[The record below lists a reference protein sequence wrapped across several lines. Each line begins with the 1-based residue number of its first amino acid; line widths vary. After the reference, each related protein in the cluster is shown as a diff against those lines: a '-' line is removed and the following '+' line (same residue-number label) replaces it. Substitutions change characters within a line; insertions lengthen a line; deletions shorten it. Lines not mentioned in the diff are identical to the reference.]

1 MDRRALLL
9 GPIPATVLAGCGVSS
24 VAQSQAN
31 EALPSAESPV
41 DAGAQDALVAETPAD
56 EAITVP
62 LSLYL
67 VHDASD
73 PEGSPLSSQRTEE
86 GLAVIANDMGGVW
99 AQANVVF
106 DPVTIETVQLPRDV
120 LEAIA
125 LGLDTG
131 PFFEQVG
138 STFEVPNASA
148 LNGFYV
154 RAAGRANGFAPS
166 GSRAFFVID
175 EPSVHD
181 ERVSSHE
188 VGHIFGLHH
197 QLEDSGTLMFSGT
210 NGTVLSQ
217 IEQTVARYTAEGV
230 LNGAR

>member
-9 GPIPATVLAGCGVSS
+9 GPLPAALLAGCGGASL
-24 VAQSQAN
+24 AQTQPGN
-31 EALPSAESPV
+31 
-41 DAGAQDALVAETPAD
+41 
-56 EAITVP
+56 AITVP

-73 PEGSPLSSQRTEE
+73 PLGSALSSRRTED
-86 GLAVIANDMGGVW
+86 GLEVIATDMGGVW

-125 LGLDTG
+125 LSLDTG
-131 PFFEQVG
+131 PFFDQIG
-138 STFEVPNASA
+138 ATFDLPNPSA

-154 RAAGRANGFAPS
+154 RAAGLANGFAPS
-166 GSRAFFVID
+166 GSRVFFVID
-175 EPSVHD
+175 EPTVHD

-197 QLEDSGTLMFSGT
+197 DREDRGTLMFSGT
-210 NGTVLSQ
+210 NGTVLS
-217 IEQTVARYTAEGV
+217 EAERTVARYTAEGV